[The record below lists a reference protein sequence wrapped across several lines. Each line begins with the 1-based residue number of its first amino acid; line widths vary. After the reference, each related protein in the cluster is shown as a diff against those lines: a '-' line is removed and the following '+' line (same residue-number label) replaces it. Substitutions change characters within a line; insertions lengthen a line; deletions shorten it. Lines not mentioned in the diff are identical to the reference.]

1 MLQRPI
7 SMTAMNK
14 WCFAIIACFTLIGC
28 GSDVESQIPTYQ
40 VTNKPFD
47 IRINATGE
55 IEAAESQKVIAPGR
69 RPKMLSWL
77 AEENTYVEAG
87 DVIARFDSERI
98 LRDKNEEEFAVLKLQ
113 QDVVSSAA
121 SQNQEK
127 QFVQSEQAFVEEEFS
142 FVDRFAIDDLRIYSK
157 LDIIDTLQNRDF
169 LEAKDT
175 FLDWKEDSILEQHDS
190 AMSVLNIKKQG
201 HQNKLNQYVSALNQ
215 LEVRAPYSGLL
226 VYVKDRRGEKPAIGN
241 TVFPGRAL
249 AEIPNLENLQ
259 AKLYVLANDAIE
271 LNNDQTVELT
281 LDAFPDKTF
290 TGTVTSVSAFP
301 REIKRGNPI
310 KYYELSAS
318 INEQN
323 KDILK
328 PGRKLTA
335 TIQVT
340 QPKDTL
346 AVPLQSIIYEQ
357 EQSYVYIQ
365 RGDDFVKHPIT
376 TGRKNLYFIEV
387 TSGLNTGDN
396 IALSAISA
404 GESV

>member
-1 MLQRPI
+1 
-7 SMTAMNK
+7 
-14 WCFAIIACFTLIGC
+14 
-28 GSDVESQIPTYQ
+28 
-40 VTNKPFD
+40 
-47 IRINATGE
+47 
-55 IEAAESQKVIAPGR
+55 
-69 RPKMLSWL
+69 
-77 AEENTYVEAG
+77 
-87 DVIARFDSERI
+87 
-98 LRDKNEEEFAVLKLQ
+98 
-113 QDVVSSAA
+113 
-121 SQNQEK
+121 
-127 QFVQSEQAFVEEEFS
+127 
-142 FVDRFAIDDLRIYSK
+142 
-157 LDIIDTLQNRDF
+157 
-169 LEAKDT
+169 
-175 FLDWKEDSILEQHDS
+175 
-190 AMSVLNIKKQG
+190 MSVLNIKKQG

-271 LNNDQTVELT
+271 LNNNQTVELT

-365 RGDDFVKHPIT
+365 KGDDFVKHPIT

-396 IALSAISA
+396 IALSAIRA

>member
-1 MLQRPI
+1 MSRAPMN
-7 SMTAMNK
+7 MTTITTCLLLLA
-14 WCFAIIACFTLIGC
+14 ACITLSGC
-28 GSDVESQIPTYQ
+28 GNDVESQIPTYQ
-40 VTNKPFD
+40 VANKSFD

-87 DVIARFDSERI
+87 EVIARFDSERI

-113 QDVVSSAA
+113 QDIVSSAA

-127 QFVQSEQAFVEEEFS
+127 QYVQSEQAFVEEEFS

-190 AMSVLNIKKQG
+190 AMSVLDIKKQG
-201 HQNKLNQYVSALNQ
+201 HQRKLNQYVSALNQ

-226 VYVKDRRGEKPAIGN
+226 VYVKDRRGEKPAVGN

-249 AEIPNLENLQ
+249 AEIPNLDNLQ

-271 LNNDQTVELT
+271 LNKDQTVKLT

-290 TGTVTSVSAFP
+290 TGTITSVSAFP
-301 REIKRGNPI
+301 REIRRGNPI
-310 KYYELSAS
+310 KYYELTAA

-323 KDILK
+323 KEILK

-335 TIQVT
+335 TINVT
-340 QPKDTL
+340 QPQDTV

-365 RGDDFVKHPIT
+365 QGRDFVKHPVT
-376 TGRKNLYFIEV
+376 TGRKNLYFIEI
-387 TSGLNTGDN
+387 TSGLTTGDN
-396 IALSAISA
+396 IALSAINLGDSA
-404 GESV
+404 

>member
-1 MLQRPI
+1 MLDTTNMLASTKHSLLSI
-7 SMTAMNK
+7 G
-14 WCFAIIACFTLIGC
+14 ACIWLAGC
-28 GSDVESQIPTYQ
+28 GSDVESQIPIYQ
-40 VTNKPFD
+40 VTQTTFD
-47 IRINATGE
+47 IRIDATGE
-55 IEAAESQKVIAPGR
+55 IEAAESQKIIAPGR
-69 RPKMLSWL
+69 RPKMLGWL
-77 AEENTYVEAG
+77 AQENTYVKAG
-87 DVIARFDSERI
+87 EVIARFDSERI

-113 QDVVSSAA
+113 QDIVNSEA

-127 QFVQSEQAFVEEEFS
+127 QFIQSEQAFVEEEFS

-190 AMSVLNIKKQG
+190 AMSVLDIKKQG
-201 HQNKLNQYVSALNQ
+201 HQRKLKQYVSALNQ

-249 AEIPNLENLQ
+249 AEIPNLDNLQ

-271 LNNDQTVELT
+271 LDKQQRVELT

-290 TGTVTSVSAFP
+290 TGIVASVSAFP
-301 REIKRGNPI
+301 REIRRGNPI
-310 KYYELSAS
+310 KYYELTAS

-335 TIQVT
+335 TIYVT
-340 QPKDTL
+340 QPEETL
-346 AVPLQSIIYEQ
+346 AVPLQSITYEQ
-357 EQSYVYIQ
+357 EQSYVYLQ
-365 RGDDFVKHPIT
+365 RGSNFIKHPVT
-376 TGRKNLYFIEV
+376 TGRKNLYFIEI
-387 TSGLNTGDN
+387 TSGLTIGDQ
-396 IALSAISA
+396 IALSAITT
-404 GESV
+404 GDSV